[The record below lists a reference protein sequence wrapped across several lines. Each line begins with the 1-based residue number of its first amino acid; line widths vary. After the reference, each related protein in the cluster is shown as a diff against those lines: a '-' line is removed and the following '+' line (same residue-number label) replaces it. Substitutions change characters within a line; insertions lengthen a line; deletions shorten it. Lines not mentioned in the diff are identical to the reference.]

1 MFKKIILS
9 IGIFL
14 SIFTISA
21 CTNKSNK
28 SNVINKNMDE
38 YIDSMIDKTT
48 SYTPSWNQES
58 FKGKWNYIDGVFLKS
73 IIDKY
78 KLTNNNKYMDFVVKY
93 VNYYIDEDG
102 NFININN
109 YNLSGFTYGELDT
122 ICESRILF
130 DLLDYTNDSRYEK
143 AITETFE
150 ALMDMPIC
158 ENTKNYYHKS
168 TYPNQIWLDGMYMYA
183 PFLTRYAIKYDRE
196 SLIKDLVDQYKYI
209 RNNMFNEDKGL
220 YYHALDVS
228 KEIFWADSETG
239 LSKSFWLRSC
249 GWLIASL
256 ADVLEYLNNDKYNN
270 YYKELNEMFEE
281 AIEGILQYLD
291 TDYNMF
297 YQVVDR
303 KGEGALISYEKY
315 LKYLNKDYTADTY
328 IENYLESSGSSLIA
342 YSLLK
347 NYKNKNEEYYNLG
360 LNIYEGVY
368 NHSFKDNSLN
378 DICITAGLG
387 PESRLYRDST
397 FEYYLAERVGSN
409 DAKGVGPFIMAYIAK

>member
-1 MFKKIILS
+1 
-9 IGIFL
+9 
-14 SIFTISA
+14 
-21 CTNKSNK
+21 
-28 SNVINKNMDE
+28 
-38 YIDSMIDKTT
+38 
-48 SYTPSWNQES
+48 
-58 FKGKWNYIDGVFLKS
+58 
-73 IIDKY
+73 
-78 KLTNNNKYMDFVVKY
+78 
-93 VNYYIDEDG
+93 
-102 NFININN
+102 
-109 YNLSGFTYGELDT
+109 
-122 ICESRILF
+122 
-130 DLLDYTNDSRYEK
+130 
-143 AITETFE
+143 
-150 ALMDMPIC
+150 
-158 ENTKNYYHKS
+158 
-168 TYPNQIWLDGMYMYA
+168 
-183 PFLTRYAIKYDRE
+183 
-196 SLIKDLVDQYKYI
+196 
-209 RNNMFNEDKGL
+209 
-220 YYHALDVS
+220 
-228 KEIFWADSETG
+228 
-239 LSKSFWLRSC
+239 
-249 GWLIASL
+249 
-256 ADVLEYLNNDKYNN
+256 
-270 YYKELNEMFEE
+270 MFEE

-303 KGEGALISYEKY
+303 KGEGALISYDKY